1 MIKLTANDFS
11 ITAGKGSGRREI
23 SGVAV
28 PYNVRAEVSSGQAV
42 IIKPGALPVEG
53 KAPRLFMYHDSTMP
67 VGVVTERVDT
77 PKGMMFTAK
86 VSASSQGQDVMIMLS
101 EGVIDQ
107 VSVGLNPTKFT
118 FADDGHAAPVRRL
131 SFEHSHIS
139 AGFLPCQ
146 G

>member
-77 PKGMMFTAK
+77 PEGMMFTAK
-86 VSASSQGQDVMIMLS
+86 VSASSQGQDAK
-101 EGVIDQ
+101 Q
-107 VSVGLNPTKFT
+107 VVLRSQGYDECNVEPPEAGLLILAQTEAFHCS
-118 FADDGHAAPVRRL
+118 G
-131 SFEHSHIS
+131 S
-139 AGFLPCQ
+139 Q
-146 G
+146 